1 MIYCNHCGKEL
12 PDDSMFCNHC
22 GSPISGNSINN
33 AGVYN
38 AQPQAA
44 EKNTLAIWA
53 LVCSLL
59 MFPVGYILG
68 VIGVNIYTEQQNK
81 TICKIAIAISVGIL
95 ISILGGGIRI
105 H

>member
-1 MIYCNHCGKEL
+1 MIYCKHCGKEL

-22 GSPISGNSINN
+22 GSRISGNSINN

-44 EKNTLAIWA
+44 EKSTLAIWA

-68 VIGVNIYTEQQNK
+68 VIGVNIYTGQQNK
-81 TICKIAIAISVGIL
+81 TKCKIAIAISIAMVIFIL
-95 ISILGGGIRI
+95 LGGAQI